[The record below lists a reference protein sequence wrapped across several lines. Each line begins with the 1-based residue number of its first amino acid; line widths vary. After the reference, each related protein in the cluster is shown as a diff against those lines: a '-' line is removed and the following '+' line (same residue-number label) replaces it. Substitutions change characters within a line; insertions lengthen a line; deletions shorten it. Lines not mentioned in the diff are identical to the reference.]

1 MKKLIFIFAALMA
14 LGACQEKNQSTTAMP
29 SDADSIYTYQ
39 YIKMHF
45 VKEPERCLGLLTLA
59 IRVTH
64 RRSQEFVCDEL
75 SMDNDGHILPFGE
88 VWKPDVTDN
97 VTDVTDA

>member
-1 MKKLIFIFAALMA
+1 MNMKKLIFIFAALMA

-45 VKEPERCLGLLTLA
+45 VKW
-59 IRVTH
+59 IRVQHGYAKPQAGQTLH
-64 RRSQEFVCDEL
+64 AAGAGPRR
-75 SMDNDGHILPFGE
+75 N
-88 VWKPDVTDN
+88 
-97 VTDVTDA
+97 